1 MNIIA
6 KKFYTG
12 TNFWFALL
20 MFAGSIW
27 GLSEDLAAQTIGA
40 GVSIVAV
47 FGAARQFFKTAEQ
60 RKLSAWIADANTRNY
75 LIAILVSIVPKAG
88 ELSPQLNDVFR
99 AFESGNWANI
109 TTAIFSLLTMGYFI
123 FIKK

>member
-1 MNIIA
+1 
-6 KKFYTG
+6 
-12 TNFWFALL
+12 
-20 MFAGSIW
+20 
-27 GLSEDLAAQTIGA
+27 
-40 GVSIVAV
+40 V